1 MIQIEYLALVLTGL
15 SITVS
20 ILYYTLTL
28 RNQNRTRETQ
38 WVTQLLDKKIDQE
51 SMERFLELMDA
62 EWDDFATFIR
72 KYDNTVNPKHAATRN
87 AQWNFF
93 EMLGGFVKGNRLDVE
108 LVYKF
113 YNMRCLLMW
122 FKFETV
128 IKEYRKGTLDRDYLE
143 NFEYLAEKMAEMR
156 LKRGLNLPL
165 GILHPTSTLQQE
177 YSNP

>member
-1 MIQIEYLALVLTGL
+1 
-15 SITVS
+15 
-20 ILYYTLTL
+20 
-28 RNQNRTRETQ
+28 
-38 WVTQLLDKKIDQE
+38 
-51 SMERFLELMDA
+51 
-62 EWDDFATFIR
+62 
-72 KYDNTVNPKHAATRN
+72 
-87 AQWNFF
+87 
-93 EMLGGFVKGNRLDVE
+93 
-108 LVYKF
+108 
-113 YNMRCLLMW
+113 MRCLLMW